1 MNRTQ
6 FFQCASILSLTMTQV
21 CHAQNDW
28 PVFGHDAGAQ
38 KYSPLTQITP
48 RNVGKLRLAWKYSTA
63 EAVTP
68 PPNTP
73 SAGGAGPGTARGR
86 ISEISPL
93 VVGNVMYVTS
103 PYNFAA
109 ALEPETGKE
118 IWKWEYKDYGPASL
132 RGLTHWAGDRQS
144 PATIFF
150 GTEGG
155 YLIALNAK
163 TGKPVPGFADEGI
176 LNLRK
181 GMTEKFP
188 NLRYGLSSPPS
199 IYKNLV
205 IAGSHLQESP
215 ALGPSGDVRAWD
227 VHTGKLVWTF
237 HTIPQ
242 PGEPNFDTWTG
253 DSWKNRSG
261 SNVWGTM
268 TVDLERGIIYLPLG
282 CTTKDYDGTDRPGLN
297 LYGTTLV
304 ALDAATGKV
313 KWYFQTTHHD
323 IWDYDLN
330 APPALIDITVNGK
343 KIPAVAEISKEGLLF
358 VFDRTTGKPVYGI
371 EERPVPQ
378 DGFAEGEQ
386 PWPTQPFPVKPPPLS
401 RNSFQPDEIAKITPQ
416 HQKYCEEKLEAD
428 GGAHY
433 GGPYT
438 SFGEKAATVIF
449 PSTLGGGLWAG
460 IAYDPK
466 LGYMFVNTQE
476 LGDFGQHGGGPRF
489 WDAEKHWP
497 CQQPPWGLLTA
508 VDSRTGDIAWK
519 VPLGSYP
526 ELEQLGI
533 HHAGTPNIG
542 GVTATA
548 SGLLFVSGTLDNK
561 MYAFDS
567 KTGQELWSTALP
579 AAGHAIP
586 VTYLGKDGKQYVA
599 VMVSGGGYLGDTV
612 IPATLMV
619 YALP

>member
-1 MNRTQ
+1 MNSARI
-6 FFQCASILSLTMTQV
+6 FRFAVLSAAIAGLSYG
-21 CHAQNDW
+21 QNDW

-38 KYSPLTQITP
+38 KYSPLMQITP
-48 RNVGKLRLAWKYSTA
+48 QNVAGLRLAWQYSTA
-63 EAVTP
+63 LA
-68 PPNTP
+68 
-73 SAGGAGPGTARGR
+73 SAGPEDTAGGRGR
-86 ISEISPL
+86 GGMRGRVSEISP
-93 VVGNVMYVTS
+93 VVTGGVMYITS

-118 IWKWEYKDYGPASL
+118 IWRWGYKDYGPPSL
-132 RGLTHWAGDRQS
+132 RGLTYWAGDRNS

-155 YLIALNAK
+155 YMIALNAR

-188 NLRYGLSSPPS
+188 NLPYGLSSPPV

-205 IAGSHLQESP
+205 IAGSHVQESP

-227 VHTGKLVWTF
+227 ARTGKLAWTF

-242 PGEPNFDTWTG
+242 PGEANFDTWVG
-253 DSWKNRSG
+253 DSWKDRSG
-261 SNVWGTM
+261 SNVWGTI

-282 CTTKDYDGTDRPGLN
+282 CTTKDYEGADRPGLN

-304 ALDAATGKV
+304 ALDAATGKM
-313 KWYFQTTHHD
+313 KWYFQSTHHD

-330 APPALIDITVNGK
+330 APPALIDITVNQK
-343 KIPAVAEISKEGLLF
+343 KIPALAEISKEGLLF
-358 VFDRTTGKPVYGI
+358 VLDRTTGKPVYGI
-371 EERPVPQ
+371 EERQVPQ
-378 DGFAEGEQ
+378 EGFAKGEQ
-386 PWPTQPFPVKPPPLS
+386 PWPTQPFPLKPPPLS
-401 RNSFQPDEIAKITPQ
+401 RNSFRPEEIAKVTPE
-416 HQKYCEEKLEAD
+416 HQQYCQEKMDAN

-438 SFGEKAATVIF
+438 AFGEKAATIIF

-460 IAYDPK
+460 IAFDPK

-476 LGDFGQHGGGPRF
+476 LGDFGRHGGGPRF
-489 WDAEKHWP
+489 WDPEKHWP

-508 VDSRTGDIAWK
+508 VDSKTGDIAWR

-526 ELEQLGI
+526 ELDSLGI

-548 SGLLFVSGTLDNK
+548 GGLLFVSGTLDNR
-561 MYAFDS
+561 MYAFES
-567 KTGQELWSTALP
+567 KTGKELWSTELG

-599 VMVSGGGYLGDTV
+599 LMVSGGGYLGDAV
-612 IPATLMV
+612 IPAKLLV
-619 YALP
+619 FALP